1 MRQRTKKPTLQVKK
15 ESLRRLE
22 ERVLSVQ
29 ELGQVV
35 GGYIVCPRYTQNC
48 G

>member
-15 ESLRRLE
+15 ETLRQMNQRL
-22 ERVLSVQ
+22 LSIQ

-35 GGYIVCPRYTQNC
+35 GGFVYGAPYTKCC